1 MRLELGMK
9 HTIIRKSA
17 RGFAE
22 RQLAPIAAEI
32 DRHARFPWDVV
43 ARMRHLGYLGIQI
56 PPAWDGAGLDTL
68 GYSLVIEEIS
78 RVCPAMGLLLS
89 VHNSVAAY
97 PIWRFGTDLQRE
109 RFLRPLAK
117 GDLIGAFCLTEPNA
131 GSDASAVETSA
142 VLDHDD
148 HFVISGNK
156 VFVTNGGM
164 AGIALVFTRTRLSGK
179 ERELSVI
186 IVETD
191 RPGCTRGPQEELC
204 GMRGNPVC
212 SLIFNDCRVP
222 RENLL
227 GGAGE
232 GLRIALA
239 TLDVGR
245 IGIASQA
252 VGIGQA
258 CLEASVKYAK
268 ERTQFRR
275 PIGDFQAIQSKI
287 AEMAVQV
294 EAARLL
300 THRAAALL
308 DSEGRVAMASAMA
321 KLFSSRVAVRASE
334 EAIQIH
340 GGYGYTRAYPVE
352 RYYRDAKATEIYE
365 GTSEIQRLVIYRELQ
380 SGKRG

>member
-1 MRLELGMK
+1 MRLELDMK

-22 RQLAPIAAEI
+22 RQLAPAAAEI
-32 DRHARFPWDVV
+32 DRHGRFPWDLV
-43 ARMRHLGYLGIQI
+43 ARMRPLGYFGIQI
-56 PPAWDGAGLDTL
+56 PPLWEGAGLDTL

-78 RVCPAMGLLLS
+78 RVCAAMGLLLS

-97 PIWRFGTDLQRE
+97 PIWRFGSELQRE
-109 RFLRPLAK
+109 RFVRPLAR
-117 GDLIGAFCLTEPNA
+117 GDLIGSFCLTEPNA

-142 VLDHDD
+142 VLDHD
-148 HFVISGNK
+148 HFILNGNK
-156 VFVTNGGM
+156 VFVTNGGV
-164 AGIALVFTRTRLSGK
+164 AGISLVFARTRLSGNQ
-179 ERELSVI
+179 RELSVI

-212 SLIFNDCRVP
+212 SLILNDCRVP

-227 GGAGE
+227 GDAGE

-258 CLEASVKYAK
+258 CLEASIRYAS
-268 ERTQFRR
+268 ERVQFRR
-275 PIGDFQAIQSKI
+275 PIGGFQAIQSKI

-294 EAARLL
+294 EAARIL
-300 THRAAALL
+300 THKAAALL
-308 DSEGRVAMASAMA
+308 DSGGRVAMASAMA
-321 KLFSSRVAVRASE
+321 KLFSSRVAVQASE

-380 SGKRG
+380 SGKGR

>member
-56 PPAWDGAGLDTL
+56 PQAWDGAGLDTL

-109 RFLRPLAK
+109 RFLRPLAR

-258 CLEASVKYAK
+258 CLEASVKYAR